1 MKFSE
6 MSKFT
11 NRELAN
17 FTHLELALSSDELL
31 QRIKDDDRPIPP
43 SVLARLDDLCKAV
56 NSSTLDPDKKKGFVI
71 GLFKKISHLTGI
83 IIRLH
88 DLFETGYDTY
98 VWLHPYAEGLID
110 ALKDYF
116 IDNPK

>member
-1 MKFSE
+1 
-6 MSKFT
+6 
-11 NRELAN
+11 
-17 FTHLELALSSDELL
+17 
-31 QRIKDDDRPIPP
+31 
-43 SVLARLDDLCKAV
+43 V

-110 ALKDYF
+110 ALKDYLSIIQSSAF
-116 IDNPK
+116 IAKCMRIIMDVMISIFSILLSEVCLVST